1 MVVQETAKLTARGWI
16 RKPRWE
22 KNVPLKAYEDT
33 DDRVEELYIHQ
44 KFPLVLAIKSH
55 TVLSPEGDHGIVS
68 PRVHYI
74 GPVGDGYIPIPVESA
89 IYWGPA
95 ENITTKIGA
104 IIQVKRVIARE
115 FDPSAEYIRTVGG
128 G

>member
-1 MVVQETAKLTARGWI
+1 MVLQETAKLTAKGWI
-16 RKPRWE
+16 RRPWWE
-22 KNVPLKAYEDT
+22 QNVPLKAYENT
-33 DDRVEELYIHQ
+33 EDRVEELYLYQ

-74 GPVGDGYIPIPVESA
+74 GPLGDGYMSVPVESV

-104 IIQVKRVIARE
+104 IIQAKRVIARE
-115 FDPSAEYIRTVGG
+115 FDPSAEYIQAVGG